1 MSTLRALRP
10 ILAALVFAACA
21 ALASA
26 ATTHV
31 VQKGE
36 TLSTIAARYGVS
48 TAELARANRLRDA
61 DMVKRG
67 QKLLI
72 PTKPAAFVEH
82 TVARGDS
89 LATIAKR
96 YKVSVADI
104 RAHNTLPDPDH
115 ITRGQKLR
123 IPTKSAAATASS
135 PAPATPS
142 AGSTSPAPATPEP
155 QAAAAGTRESQ
166 AVAGASRRILPAT
179 VLAQVDGVSVA
190 QGRWKNIVIHHSA
203 TKEGSGKG
211 MDRYH
216 REERHMENGLAYHF
230 VIGNGHGMRDGEIYI
245 GRRWTDQLDGGHLA
259 IPALN
264 ANSIGICLVG
274 DFSKSRPTPKQ
285 LDALEALCRTLMR
298 KTRVTRENVTT
309 HRLIHPKHTQ
319 CPGQYFPAVTFA
331 KRLAQP

>member
-1 MSTLRALRP
+1 MRPHRTLRL
-10 ILAALVFAACA
+10 LVAVLLCAACTT
-21 ALASA
+21 LAPA

-36 TLSTIAARYGVS
+36 TLSSIAARYGLS
-48 TAELARANRLRDA
+48 AAELARANRLRDA
-61 DMVKRG
+61 DLVKRG

-72 PTKPAAFVEH
+72 PSKPATFVEH
-82 TVARGDS
+82 TVSRGES
-89 LATIAKR
+89 LASIAKR

-104 RAHNTLPDPDH
+104 RAYNALPDPDH

-123 IPTKSAAATASS
+123 IPVKGDK
-135 PAPATPS
+135 APATP
-142 AGSTSPAPATPEP
+142 AAAPATPAP
-155 QAAAAGTRESQ
+155 APSTAAAPPAGD
-166 AVAGASRRILPAT
+166 RRRVLPASIQGAIDAAA
-179 VLAQVDGVSVA
+179 VGS
-190 QGRWKNIVIHHSA
+190 GRWKNIVVHHSG

-245 GRRWTDQLDGGHLA
+245 SRRWTDQLDGGHLA

-274 DFSKSRPTPKQ
+274 DFSRSKPTARQ
-285 LDALEALCRTLMR
+285 LDTLEALCRALMR

-319 CPGQYFPAVTFA
+319 CPGRYFPTVSFA
-331 KRLAQP
+331 KRLEQP

>member
-1 MSTLRALRP
+1 MPPRRALRP
-10 ILAALVFAACA
+10 ILAALLFAACA
-21 ALASA
+21 ILASA
-26 ATTHV
+26 TTTHV

-48 TAELARANRLRDA
+48 TSELARANRLKDA
-61 DMVKRG
+61 DLVKRG
-67 QKLLI
+67 QKLI
-72 PTKPAAFVEH
+72 VPTKPASFVEH
-82 TVARGDS
+82 TVARGES

-104 RAHNTLPDPDH
+104 RAYNTLPDPDH
-115 ITRGQKLR
+115 ITRGQRLR
-123 IPTKSAAATASS
+123 IPTRGAAAAASS
-135 PAPATPS
+135 PTPAAPA
-142 AGSTSPAPATPEP
+142 AGSASPTPAPPTPP
-155 QAAAAGTRESQ
+155 AAGTRESQ
-166 AVAGASRRILPAT
+166 AVAAASRRILPAT
-179 VLAQVDGVSVA
+179 VLAEVDDVSVA
-190 QGRWKNIVIHHSA
+190 PGRWKNIVIHHSA

-245 GRRWTDQLDGGHLA
+245 GGRWTGQLDGGHLA

-264 ANSIGICLVG
+264 ANSLGICLVG
-274 DFSKSRPTPKQ
+274 DFSKSRPTARQ
-285 LDALEALCRTLMR
+285 LDSLEALCRALMR

-319 CPGQYFPAVTFA
+319 CPGQYFPTQTFS

>member
-1 MSTLRALRP
+1 VKYFSRLSRLLLVAL
-10 ILAALVFAACA
+10 LFATCA
-21 ALASA
+21 ALAPA

-36 TLSTIAARYGVS
+36 TLSSIAARYSVG

-61 DMVKRG
+61 DMLKRG

-72 PTKPAAFVEH
+72 PTRSASFTEH
-82 TVARGDS
+82 TVARGES
-89 LATIAKR
+89 LATIARR
-96 YKVSVADI
+96 YKVSIADI
-104 RAHNTLPDPDH
+104 RAYNSLPDPDH

-123 IPTKSAAATASS
+123 IPVKGAATAATPAPSAQPAPPATEAKK
-135 PAPATPS
+135 PAPAP
-142 AGSTSPAPATPEP
+142 
-155 QAAAAGTRESQ
+155 AAGD
-166 AVAGASRRILPAT
+166 RRRVLPASIQGAIDT
-179 VLAQVDGVSVA
+179 ASVA
-190 QGRWKNIVIHHSA
+190 SGRWKNIVIHHSG

-216 REERHMENGLAYHF
+216 REERRMENGLAYHF
-230 VIGNGHGMRDGEIYI
+230 VIGNGNGMRDGEIYI

-274 DFSKSRPTPKQ
+274 DFSKSRPTARQ
-285 LDALEALCRTLMR
+285 LETLEALCRALMR
-298 KTRVTRENVTT
+298 RTRVTRENVTT

-319 CPGQYFPAVTFA
+319 CPGQYFPTVTFS

>member
-1 MSTLRALRP
+1 MPPLRALRP
-10 ILAALVFAACA
+10 LFAALVFAACA

-36 TLSTIAARYGVS
+36 TLSSIAARYGLS
-48 TAELARANRLRDA
+48 TAELARANRLKDA
-61 DMVKRG
+61 DLVKRG
-67 QKLLI
+67 QKLVI
-72 PTKPAAFVEH
+72 PTKPASFIEH
-82 TVARGDS
+82 TVGRGES

-104 RAHNTLPDPDH
+104 RAYNTLPNPNH

-123 IPTKSAAATASS
+123 IPAKGSTSA
-135 PAPATPS
+135 PAPAAPPP
-142 AGSTSPAPATPEP
+142 AASTSPAPAAPTETATPASGDRRRVLP
-155 QAAAAGTRESQ
+155 GTIQ
-166 AVAGASRRILPAT
+166 GAIDVA
-179 VLAQVDGVSVA
+179 SVA
-190 QGRWKNIVIHHSA
+190 PGRWKNIVVHHSG

-230 VIGNGHGMRDGEIYI
+230 VIGNGNGMRDGEIYV

-274 DFSKSRPTPKQ
+274 DFSKARPTARQ
-285 LDALEALCRTLMR
+285 LETLEALCRALMR

-319 CPGQYFPAVTFA
+319 CPGQYFPTVTFS